1 MLTAGASL
9 DSMGTQLAKG
19 VTSDLITKAFNAVA
33 PACQPKIKKFTQ
45 SALDMITELVNPDQA
60 GVFFT
65 ANFNVLCCF
74 NSDVM
79 NMVLSQCV
87 ALVQMASSLW

>member
-1 MLTAGASL
+1 
-9 DSMGTQLAKG
+9 MGTWVAKG
-19 VTSDLITKAFNAVA
+19 AMSDLITKAFNAVA
-33 PACQPKIKKFTQ
+33 MACQPKIKKFTQ
-45 SALDMITELVNPDQA
+45 SVLDMITELVNPDQA

-65 ANFNVLCCF
+65 AYFNMLCHF